1 MSSALLERSSSV
13 AAFSPAAPL
22 PTGLPTGASWCV
34 LPRCEMTFEKC
45 AGGLKIHCRC
55 DDEVSCGTLQN
66 LCGMLCDGTCSCN
79 VTCNGIQVICCTLT
93 MGLCTCQMTQ
103 EGCCITCVSGD
114 AKCAAMLQACCD
126 ALACCCTSGCCC
138 YVSFAGTPVCC
149 GTC

>member
-13 AAFSPAAPL
+13 AAFSPTTAMPS
-22 PTGLPTGASWCV
+22 GLPTGANWCV

-45 AGGLKIHCRC
+45 AGGFKIDCRC

-66 LCGMLCDGTCSCN
+66 LCRMLCDGTCSCN
-79 VTCNGIQVICCTLT
+79 VTCNGIQVFCCNLTL
-93 MGLCTCQMTQ
+93 GLCTCQMTKD
-103 EGCCITCVSGD
+103 GCCITCVSGD
-114 AKCAAMLQACCD
+114 AKCCEMLQACCD

-138 YVSFAGTPVCC
+138 YLSFAGTPVCC